1 MKKSFCLLLTMIL
14 CVIALAQ
21 EVNHRESLPQGFVY
35 ITDVMPD
42 VLLDIRY
49 YSTYNFVG
57 ARVDGY
63 LAPVAILTKEA
74 THALK
79 KVGDELRAQGYLLK
93 IFDAYRP
100 QKAVQHFVR
109 WARDL
114 SDTTYRHV
122 FYPYVDKSK
131 LFALGYIAQRSG
143 HSRGSTIDLTLVEIG
158 TGKELDMGAPFDYFG
173 PISGHG
179 TNLIT
184 KEQTAHR
191 ELLKNAMV
199 RHGFRINNEEWW
211 HYTFVSE
218 PFPNTYFNFD
228 VRIFPTFVPSSKQK

>member
-1 MKKSFCLLLTMIL
+1 MKKTICLSLITVFCT
-14 CVIALAQ
+14 VVLAQ
-21 EVNHRESLPQGFVY
+21 EVYHKESLPQGFVY
-35 ITDVMPD
+35 ITDAMPE

-74 THALK
+74 TQALK
-79 KVGDELRAQGYLLK
+79 KAGDELRAQGYLLK

-114 SDTTYRHV
+114 SDTTYRQV
-122 FYPYVDKSK
+122 FYPHVDKSK
-131 LFALGYIAQRSG
+131 LFVLGYIAQRSG
-143 HSRGSTIDLTLVEIG
+143 HSRGSTVDLTLVEIS

-173 PISGHG
+173 PKSGHG
-179 TNLIT
+179 TPLIT
-184 KEQTAHR
+184 KEQTANR
-191 ELLKNAMV
+191 ELLRSVMV
-199 RHGFRINNEEWW
+199 KHGFRINREEWW
-211 HYTFVSE
+211 HYTFIGE
-218 PFPNTYFNFD
+218 PFPDTYFDFD
-228 VRIFPTFVPSSKQK
+228 VRIFATFAP